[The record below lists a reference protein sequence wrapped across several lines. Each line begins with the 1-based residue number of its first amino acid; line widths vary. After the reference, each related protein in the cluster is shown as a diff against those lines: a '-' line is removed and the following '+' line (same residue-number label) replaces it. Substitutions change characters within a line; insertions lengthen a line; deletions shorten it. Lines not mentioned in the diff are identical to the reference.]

1 MHPRKVVTVDQN
13 LSLCRGQFQQALPQ
27 RRFISIL
34 AGQLH
39 IGAVMPRF
47 RFKQAAIELRQL
59 AIRQPISQQ
68 TKPLTRPG
76 FDQRRNQQAI
86 NGAFRFILAD
96 QPVQLA
102 AIGAGIKPAELHPS
116 SREQIRHQVI
126 VLQFFPHNLGHRHA
140 QFHILDIVTQ
150 QIERTCGSLSLA
162 MRMIDEQFF
171 QVGFDL
177 LQPTIGG
184 STLQIQHRDEC
195 GLGSER
201 FQWLCVSRA
210 FERML
215 NDTIAIRRRKFH
227 VPFNP
232 RRFFRM
238 ILLSV
243 QEIVKHYGPEPVLD
257 GVTFDLR
264 PGERAAL
271 VGPNG
276 AGKTTLMQI
285 IAGLSEPHSGRIE
298 IHSRARLGYLEQQP
312 EFAVGRTVWQEASS
326 GLDELLKLSGEAERI
341 ATAMAVEQDP
351 AARRKLEQQFDFIQ
365 HQLHRHDVY
374 QADRRI
380 EQILQGLGFGE
391 ASYQQPVEQLSGGQQ
406 NRLLLAKLLLAD
418 PDLLL
423 LDEPSNH
430 LDIDAT
436 EWLENYL
443 TATDQAMLVVSHDR
457 YFLDRV
463 TNRTLELYQ
472 GTVESYPGNFTQY
485 KRLKADRIEVQR
497 KTYEKQ
503 QEEIAR
509 MEDFIR
515 KNHYGVL
522 APQAEDRRKKL
533 ERIERV
539 PPPREIRSPA
549 MSFPATSRTGDIV
562 LRVEKLSKAYDRPL
576 FKDLTFDVLRGEK
589 WGILGPNGSGK
600 TTLLR
605 CILGETKADA
615 GRSVLGSGVKVGYF
629 DQLLSSI
636 PADAEV
642 ADAVRPDHKEFMIQ
656 QRRDLLARFGI
667 IGETVMQKV
676 SSLSGGERNRTALA
690 RLAALDANV
699 LLLDEPTNHLD
710 LWARDALEQA
720 LKNFDGTVI
729 FVSHDRY
736 FLNQV
741 ADKLLI
747 VQPDRFRV
755 IEGNYDTYLHLVKQ
769 GFARDARAGVGI
781 EKKKDAE
788 TASANSQ
795 RADKDSRRKR
805 KFSYRKPGDI
815 EAEIH
820 ESEARL
826 QELHASFAAPEIL
839 RDGSRVKQ
847 IQSEIASLE
856 TALLKLY
863 EHWEEALEMNS

>member
-1 MHPRKVVTVDQN
+1 
-13 LSLCRGQFQQALPQ
+13 
-27 RRFISIL
+27 
-34 AGQLH
+34 
-39 IGAVMPRF
+39 
-47 RFKQAAIELRQL
+47 
-59 AIRQPISQQ
+59 
-68 TKPLTRPG
+68 
-76 FDQRRNQQAI
+76 
-86 NGAFRFILAD
+86 
-96 QPVQLA
+96 
-102 AIGAGIKPAELHPS
+102 
-116 SREQIRHQVI
+116 
-126 VLQFFPHNLGHRHA
+126 
-140 QFHILDIVTQ
+140 
-150 QIERTCGSLSLA
+150 
-162 MRMIDEQFF
+162 
-171 QVGFDL
+171 
-177 LQPTIGG
+177 
-184 STLQIQHRDEC
+184 
-195 GLGSER
+195 
-201 FQWLCVSRA
+201 
-210 FERML
+210 
-215 NDTIAIRRRKFH
+215 
-227 VPFNP
+227 
-232 RRFFRM
+232 M
-238 ILLSV
+238 ILLTV
-243 QEIVKHYGPEPVLD
+243 HDIVKHYGPEPVLD

-285 IAGLSEPHSGRIE
+285 IAGQSEPHSGRIE
-298 IHSRARLGYLEQQP
+298 LHSRARIGYLEQQP
-312 EFAVGRTVWQEASS
+312 EFAAGRTVYEEARS
-326 GLDELLKLSGEAERI
+326 GLDELLQLSSEAERI
-341 ATAMAVEQDP
+341 ASAIATEQDA
-351 AARRKLEQQFDFIQ
+351 AARKKLELQFDFIQ

-380 EQILQGLGFGE
+380 EQILQGLGFSAAMYE
-391 ASYQQPVEQLSGGQQ
+391 QPVETLSGGQQ

-436 EWLENYL
+436 EWLEDYL

-485 KRLKADRIEVQR
+485 KRLKAERLEVQR

-522 APQAEDRRKKL
+522 AGQAEDRRKKL

-539 PPPREIRSPA
+539 PPPREIKSPA
-549 MSFPATSRTGDIV
+549 MSFPAASRTGDIV
-562 LRVEKLSKAYDRPL
+562 LRIEGLSKAYDRQL
-576 FKDLTFDVLRGEK
+576 FKNLTFDVLRGEK
-589 WGILGPNGSGK
+589 WGILGPNGTGK

-605 CILGETKADA
+605 CILGETKPDA
-615 GRSVLGSGVKVGYF
+615 GRAVIGSGVKLGYF

-667 IGETVMQKV
+667 IGDTVLQKV

-720 LKNFDGTVI
+720 LKAFDGTLI

-741 ADKLLI
+741 ATKLLV

-755 IEGNYDTYLHLVKQ
+755 IEGNYDTYLHLLKH
-769 GFARDARAGVGI
+769 GFALDARAGVAA
-781 EKKKDAE
+781 EKKKDSESPGA
-788 TASANSQ
+788 TAQ
-795 RADKDSRRKR
+795 RAEKEGRRKR
-805 KFSYRKPGDI
+805 KFPYRKPGDI
-815 EAEIH
+815 ETEIH
-820 ESEARL
+820 EREARM
-826 QELHASFAAPEIL
+826 QELLDSYADPEVL
-839 RDGSRVKQ
+839 RDGGRVKQ
-847 IQSEIASLE
+847 IQSELTELE
-856 TALLKLY
+856 AALPKLY
-863 EHWEEALEMNS
+863 EHWEEALEMNQ

>member
-1 MHPRKVVTVDQN
+1 
-13 LSLCRGQFQQALPQ
+13 
-27 RRFISIL
+27 
-34 AGQLH
+34 
-39 IGAVMPRF
+39 
-47 RFKQAAIELRQL
+47 
-59 AIRQPISQQ
+59 
-68 TKPLTRPG
+68 
-76 FDQRRNQQAI
+76 
-86 NGAFRFILAD
+86 
-96 QPVQLA
+96 
-102 AIGAGIKPAELHPS
+102 
-116 SREQIRHQVI
+116 
-126 VLQFFPHNLGHRHA
+126 
-140 QFHILDIVTQ
+140 
-150 QIERTCGSLSLA
+150 
-162 MRMIDEQFF
+162 
-171 QVGFDL
+171 
-177 LQPTIGG
+177 
-184 STLQIQHRDEC
+184 
-195 GLGSER
+195 
-201 FQWLCVSRA
+201 
-210 FERML
+210 
-215 NDTIAIRRRKFH
+215 
-227 VPFNP
+227 
-232 RRFFRM
+232 M

-243 QEIVKHYGPEPVLD
+243 QDIVKHYGPEPVLD

-285 IAGLSEPHSGRIE
+285 IAGLSEPHSGRVE
-298 IHSRARLGYLEQQP
+298 VHSRARIGYLEQQP
-312 EFAVGRTVWQEASS
+312 EFPAGRTVWQEASS
-326 GLDELLKLSGEAERI
+326 GLDELLQLAGEAERI
-341 ATAMAVEQDP
+341 ATAMAVEQEP
-351 AARRKLEQQFDFIQ
+351 SARKKLEQQFDFIQ

-380 EQILQGLGFGE
+380 EQILQGLGFGQ
-391 ASYQQPVEQLSGGQQ
+391 ATYQQPVEQLSGGQQ

-472 GTVESYPGNFTQY
+472 GTVDSYPGNFTQY
-485 KRLKADRIEVQR
+485 KKLKTDRLEVQR

-503 QEEIAR
+503 QEDIAR

-522 APQAEDRRKKL
+522 ATQAEDRRKKL

-539 PPPREIRSPA
+539 PPPREIKSPA
-549 MSFPATSRTGDIV
+549 MSFPPASRTGDIV
-562 LRVEKLSKAYDRPL
+562 LRVEGLSKAYDRPL

-589 WGILGPNGSGK
+589 WGILGPNGTGK

-605 CILGETKADA
+605 CILGETKSDA
-615 GRSVLGSGVKVGYF
+615 GRAAIGSGVKLGYF

-636 PADAEV
+636 PADADV

-667 IGETVMQKV
+667 IGDTVLQKV

-720 LKNFDGTVI
+720 LTSFDGTVI

-741 ADKLLI
+741 ATKLLI

-769 GFARDARAGVGI
+769 GFALDARAGVAA
-781 EKKKDAE
+781 EKKKE
-788 TASANSQ
+788 TESAAATAQ
-795 RADKDSRRKR
+795 RIEKEGRRKR
-805 KFSYRKPGDI
+805 KFPYRKPADI
-815 EAEIH
+815 ESEIH
-820 ESEARL
+820 QQEQRQ
-826 QELHASFAAPEIL
+826 QELLAQYAEPEVL
-839 RDGSRVKQ
+839 RDGGKVKQ
-847 IQSEIASLE
+847 IQSELAELD
-856 TALLKLY
+856 TKLPQLY
-863 EHWEEALEMNS
+863 EHWEEALEMNQ